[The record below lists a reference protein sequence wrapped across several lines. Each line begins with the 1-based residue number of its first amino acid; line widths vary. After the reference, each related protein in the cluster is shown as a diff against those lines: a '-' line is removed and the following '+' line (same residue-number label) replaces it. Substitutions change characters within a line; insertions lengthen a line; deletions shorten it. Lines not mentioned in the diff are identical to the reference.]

1 MTFES
6 IQALKECVE
15 ILPDEPISASVAA
28 MQALKSCNI
37 KTLPVL
43 NGGAFEMSPTEA
55 DLANR
60 FSTKSIAM
68 FTSKILFDEHVAYT
82 IETIGGDTIIVLN
95 THFIRELRR
104 QLSGDVIA
112 SEFSPYE
119 ELTYQRFQDWSYSLY
134 VLEGIDLAIMLAIDF
149 WLVEEIQNHLHPE
162 ITRTYTNTH
171 KWRKTDERID

>member
-6 IQALKECVE
+6 IQALKECVK

-43 NGGAFEMSPTEA
+43 NGGAFEMSPTGA

-68 FTSKILFDEHVAYT
+68 YTSKILSDEHIAYA
-82 IETIGGDTIIVLN
+82 IETIGSETIIVLN
-95 THFIRELRR
+95 THTLLEN
-104 QLSGDVIA
+104 
-112 SEFSPYE
+112 YE
-119 ELTYQRFQDWSYSLY
+119 D
-134 VLEGIDLAIMLAIDF
+134 
-149 WLVEEIQNHLHPE
+149 N
-162 ITRTYTNTH
+162 
-171 KWRKTDERID
+171 

>member
-43 NGGAFEMSPTEA
+43 NGGAFEMSPTGA

-68 FTSKILFDEHVAYT
+68 YTSKILSDEHIAYA
-82 IETIGGDTIIVLN
+82 IETIGSETIIVLN

-104 QLSGDVIA
+104 QLSGDVTT

-134 VLEGIDLAIMLAIDF
+134 APTGIELAIMLAIDF